1 MRQLITILLISFF
14 FLSCE
19 AQPEPTTFSEDALND
34 TFINFEGESVSL
46 KSILEAH
53 KGKTVLIDVW
63 ASWCRDCIVG
73 LPNLKAIQNE
83 YTDVVYLF
91 LSMDK
96 TQKSWKNAIKKYDI
110 VGEHFFMPSGWDS
123 PFTEFVDLDWVPRYM
138 IINTDGTI
146 KLFSA
151 IKASDPKLKEHLK

>member
-1 MRQLITILLISFF
+1 MKKLLIFF
-14 FLSCE
+14 SACLFFTSCK
-19 AQPEPTTFSEDALND
+19 AQPEPTTFSVDALND

-46 KSILEAH
+46 KSILEGH

-83 YTDVVYLF
+83 YTEVVYLF

-96 TQKSWKNAIKKYDI
+96 TQKSWKNAIKKHDI
-110 VGEHFFMPSGWDS
+110 EGEHYFMPSGWES

-138 IINTDGTI
+138 IIDTEGTI
-146 KLFSA
+146 KLFRA
-151 IKASDPKLKEHLK
+151 IKASDPKIKEHLE